1 LKFDSKRVGTKARL
15 KAKPYMTC
23 KRDVLRSDWT
33 PIRQQSVRIGL
44 GQGKLI
50 KCRRIQ
56 FPITSACAITIHK
69 PQDGTF
75 EQIVLQYKRQDQRL
89 VYVGMSR
96 VTSLDGLYMTN
107 ATNDFTFYHGSGSV
121 ARGVREVRDEYVCLE
136 RHELPTLE
144 KKVIRFMPN
153 RRDRED
159 KQETTLFISEM
170 VWKQPHCTE
179 RNLRRRIR
187 RSIKC
192 PKEAAKEDT
201 EDKFITNIFD

>member
-1 LKFDSKRVGTKARL
+1 
-15 KAKPYMTC
+15 MTC
-23 KRDVLRSDWT
+23 KRDVLRSNWT

-44 GQGKLI
+44 GRGKLI
-50 KCRRIQ
+50 KYRRIQ

-75 EQIVLQYKRQDQRL
+75 EQIVLQYKRQGQRL

-121 ARGVREVRDEYVCLE
+121 AQGVREEYVCLE

-144 KKVIRFMPN
+144 KKVIRVMPN
-153 RRDRED
+153 HRD
-159 KQETTLFISEM
+159 
-170 VWKQPHCTE
+170 
-179 RNLRRRIR
+179 
-187 RSIKC
+187 
-192 PKEAAKEDT
+192 
-201 EDKFITNIFD
+201 